1 MGLAFSLLPMKCA
14 YCFQQISLQLDAFS
28 WFVYTGGT
36 CTSVGAYLARNI
48 VQTEYT
54 NTCTLICGLMS
65 DVCRPDVGKVHEYI
79 NYSGTMDTIGNQHS
93 VPYSEV
99 SLTRGLSVYFQ

>member
-14 YCFQQISLQLDAFS
+14 YRYQQISLQLDAFS
-28 WFVYTGGT
+28 WFVYTGSR
-36 CTSVGAYLARNI
+36 CTSVGAYLACNI

-65 DVCRPDVGKVHEYI
+65 ELFPSFVPRLLVAYQEPGYEASFVG
-79 NYSGTMDTIGNQHS
+79 S
-93 VPYSEV
+93 
-99 SLTRGLSVYFQ
+99 

>member
-14 YCFQQISLQLDAFS
+14 YHFQQISLQLDTFS

-54 NTCTLICGLMS
+54 NSCTLICGLMS
-65 DVCRPDVGKVHEYI
+65 GLFPSFVPRLLWPTKSLDTRPALRAHE
-79 NYSGTMDTIGNQHS
+79 
-93 VPYSEV
+93 
-99 SLTRGLSVYFQ
+99 